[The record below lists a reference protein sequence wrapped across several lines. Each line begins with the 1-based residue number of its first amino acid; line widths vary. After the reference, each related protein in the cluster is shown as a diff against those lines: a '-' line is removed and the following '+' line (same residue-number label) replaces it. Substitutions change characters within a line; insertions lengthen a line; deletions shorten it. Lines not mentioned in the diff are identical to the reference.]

1 MPRSALHC
9 ALNGPAAK
17 SSPSEG
23 SWPPG
28 SWPVEVSIVTP
39 MHNEELCVREFH
51 GRIGAALQGLGAS
64 YEIVL
69 VNDGSTDQT
78 PAIIRELAQ
87 ADPHLVG
94 VFLARN
100 RGQCTAIFAG
110 IQHSRGRYVV
120 IMDGDLQHP
129 PEEVPSLI
137 EKIREGYDL
146 VKGVRQK
153 RQESLLLRRIP
164 SLIAN
169 YLMRATSKCDI
180 HDMGGLSCLDGDL
193 ARSLKLRE
201 GQHRLIPALVYSQG
215 GAVCE
220 VPTSAPPRFAGKSH
234 YGIGRS
240 IDVLFDIVLL
250 WFQNSYKQR
259 PVYLFGRISLWLFLL
274 ATLTMVWLLYEKLF
288 LGVHMGTRP
297 PFLGAVLFY
306 LSSLGFMSTGLILEV
321 LVNTHD
327 VVSGNRPFK
336 VREVVRGAF
345 SGTTPEPTP
354 GTVADPRD

>member
-1 MPRSALHC
+1 MSRPAPHC
-9 ALNGPAAK
+9 AANGFP
-17 SSPSEG
+17 PEG
-23 SWPPG
+23 F
-28 SWPVEVSIVTP
+28 PVEVSIVTP

-51 GRIGAALQGLGAS
+51 RRMGAALAGLGAS

-69 VNDGSTDQT
+69 VNDGSTDAT
-78 PAIIRELAQ
+78 PDIIRELA
-87 ADPHLVG
+87 ASDPHLVG

-100 RGQCTAIFAG
+100 RGQCTAIYAG
-110 IQHSRGRYVV
+110 IQHTCGKYVV

-129 PEEVPSLI
+129 PEEVPGLI
-137 EKIREGYDL
+137 EKIREGFDL

-164 SLIAN
+164 SLVAN

-180 HDMGGLSCLDGDL
+180 HDMGGLSCLQGDL

-234 YGIGRS
+234 YGLGRS

-259 PVYLFGRISLWLFLL
+259 PVYLFGRISLLLFLF
-274 ATLTMVWLLYEKLF
+274 ASLTMCWLLFEKIF

-297 PFLGAVLFY
+297 PFMGAVLFY
-306 LSSLGFMSTGLILEV
+306 LASLGFMSTGLILEL

-327 VVSGNRPFK
+327 AVSGNMPFK
-336 VREVVRGAF
+336 VREVVRGDL
-345 SGTTPEPTP
+345 P
-354 GTVADPRD
+354 GQPPCSLTDPRD